1 MTKATI
7 PLREIED
14 AVSLACRAPSFHN
27 SQPWKWVLESAT
39 LKLFLDTDWLVTT
52 DNSGRQA
59 LLSCG
64 AALDHLRVAMAAAG
78 WTTLVDRFP
87 NPNNRHHL
95 ADIDFRPAIGVT
107 PAQRRA
113 ADAILCRRTDR
124 LPFGAVADWPA
135 FEKLLR
141 LAVGNRPTQID
152 VLDAQQHTELAEA
165 SHLADV
171 LRMYD
176 AAYHAELDWW
186 TSSFGAAVG
195 IPHSALVSAEESD
208 RVDIGR
214 SFPVTHTRE
223 RRRQTGDDEATVV
236 VISALGDTR
245 EDILGCGET
254 LSAVLLE
261 ATIAGLASCTLTHLT
276 EHSATRDIIST
287 LTGHPLPQVLVR
299 IGTAPAL
306 DEVPPPTPRRQLSEV
321 FRYRPHRPHD
331 RN

>member
-7 PLREIED
+7 PLAEIEG
-14 AVSLACRAPSFHN
+14 AVLLACRAPSIHN

-39 LKLFLDTDWLVTT
+39 LKLYLDADWLVTT
-52 DNSGRQA
+52 DGSGRQA

-64 AALDHLRVAMAAAG
+64 AALDHLRVAMAATG
-78 WTTLVDRFP
+78 WTTTVDRFP
-87 NPNNRHHL
+87 DPDNHRHL
-95 ADIDFRPAIGVT
+95 ADIHFQPAGSVT
-107 PAQRRA
+107 PAQRQA

-124 LPFGAVADWPA
+124 LPFGAVDDQPA
-135 FEKLLR
+135 LIELLR
-141 LAVGNRPTQID
+141 LAVGNRPTRMD
-152 VLDAQQHTELAEA
+152 VLAAHQRTQLAEA
-165 SHLADV
+165 SHLTDA

-186 TSSFGAAVG
+186 TSPFDSTTG
-195 IPHSALVSAEESD
+195 IPHSALVSAPESD

-214 SFPVTHTRE
+214 TFPVTHGRE
-223 RRRQTGDDEATVV
+223 RRQHAGDDQATVV

-245 EDILGCGET
+245 EDVLTCGET

-261 ATIAGLASCTLTHLT
+261 ATVAGLASCTLTHLT
-276 EHSATRDIIST
+276 EHPATCDIIST

-299 IGTAPAL
+299 IGSAPAL
-306 DEVPPPTPRRQLSEV
+306 DDVPPPTPRRQLADV
-321 FRYRPHRPHD
+321 FCFRPHRPDD